1 MKKLLIGLCAVAV
14 CSAALW
20 AETTVATPLNEYPV
34 IVSGDANLVL
44 KKQDS
49 YRCPFDISE
58 WGWAQR
64 AGASDRDT
72 QWYRVKADVNF
83 STGNPGVTE
92 WFGVVSLAA
101 DLNSPD
107 QNATTYSLVGTKLVG
122 TNNNTEIK
130 KVELTNAFVMWR
142 PEMLGGR
149 PLGITVGSTSIAQ
162 TANAAYS
169 NMFSGDLDNDYI
181 GYTISALTNKPM
193 INIDFHVKN
202 DTGVGVALVKG
213 ASDFIQ
219 NSAAFDDKTSITGV
233 AWAEA
238 GYKGFGFNAAYQY
251 ARGNRAESKTE
262 SLGGI
267 NDSSI
272 DYMAIKWDPK
282 FWSSSVNA
290 MLSYTYKKDNFGVK
304 PFVGYNLQ
312 FGQEAAPSEIQN
324 AAYDYDTKN
333 TLVQVFTGGATVSYK
348 LGNVPV
354 RLSGEYSKVVIPG
367 FDGISGLEDGQIDSA
382 TGSLPYGMFA
392 GLCGSSKAVYTF
404 SGIDGQYHLELAAD
418 VSPKVTVA
426 LFMNGTNAKSV
437 DVKVTD
443 EQKANIA
450 ARIKASGQ
458 FASYGAYEDA
468 YVAGAT
474 DALVKEIEKN
484 DDFGTK
490 WTNSMSYGLSVTYKY

>member
-1 MKKLLIGLCAVAV
+1 MKKLLMGLCAVAV
-14 CSAALW
+14 CSTALW

-34 IVSGDANLVL
+34 TVSGDANLVL

-107 QNATTYSLVGTKLVG
+107 QNATTYSLSGSNLVA

-193 INIDFHVKN
+193 VNIDFHVKG

-219 NSAAFDDKTSITGV
+219 NSAGFDDKTSFTGV

-251 ARGNRAESKTE
+251 ARGNRAESQTD
-262 SLGGI
+262 SLSGI
-267 NDSSI
+267 NGTSI
-272 DYMAIKWDPK
+272 DYTSLKWDPK

-290 MLSYTYKKDNFGVK
+290 LLSYTYKKDDFGVK

-312 FGQEAAPSEIQN
+312 YGQEASAIELQN

-348 LGNVPV
+348 IGKVPV
-354 RLSGEYSKVVIPG
+354 RLSGEYSKVVIPS
-367 FDGISGLEDGQIDSA
+367 FDGIAGLEDGQIDNASG
-382 TGSLPYGMFA
+382 TLSSGVFA
-392 GLCGSSKAVYTF
+392 GLCGTNSSVYTF
-404 SGIDGQYHLELAAD
+404 AGIDGQYHLELAAD
-418 VSPKVTVA
+418 VSQKVTVA
-426 LFMNGTNAKSV
+426 LFLNGTNAKSV

-443 EQKANIA
+443 EQKAKIIA
-450 ARIKASGQ
+450 RLEKAG
-458 FASYGAYEDA
+458 YP
-468 YVAGAT
+468 T
-474 DALVKEIEKN
+474 ALAESTADTIVKGIEKT

-490 WTNSMSYGLSVTYKY
+490 WTDSMSYGLSVTYKY